1 MLIVT
6 FVLQLNTMTRFFTL
20 AAFLLLTLA
29 MRAEDTLTVMHYN
42 LLYYGANTSFCT
54 NENNNLDDKNVHL
67 KVILNAVRPDVFTVN
82 EISALEVNQLG
93 LMVNTLNVDGV
104 NYYQK
109 ALPSNQA
116 GSGIVNMM
124 YYDSRKLRL
133 KAQYTAQNYIRDI
146 DVYELYYISND
157 LMQGD
162 TSFVVCAVAHL
173 KSGNNNDDEAKR
185 KIMVDNAMAYLEA
198 RYTEENILFMGDLN
212 VYSGSDDAYQTL
224 TNYSNSAIRF
234 IDPID
239 QLGAWNNNSAFAA
252 IHTQST
258 NSNSTG
264 CAAGGGMDD
273 RFDFILVSD
282 EVRFGTKSISYLEDS
297 YQAFGQDGLHY
308 NSSIGA
314 PPANGVVSEEV
325 AYALQNMSDHLP
337 VVLQLQVDKT
347 LDLFEQQRNPFLAGL
362 LSNPVSDLL
371 RLSFYQPTAGS
382 LIFNLYNTHGQ
393 LVKIESRD
401 FMTGKQQFSMNIESV
416 PAGFYLLQLTN
427 ERGLSS
433 VMKVMVR

>member
-6 FVLQLNTMTRFFTL
+6 FALQYNTMKRFFTL
-20 AAFLLLTLA
+20 SVFLFLALA
-29 MRAEDTLTVMHYN
+29 MQASDTLTVMQYN
-42 LLYYGANTSFCT
+42 LLYYATNTGFC
-54 NENNNLDDKNVHL
+54 NDENNNLDAKNAHL
-67 KVILNAVRPDVFTVN
+67 KVIINAVRPDIFTVN

-93 LMVNTLNVDGV
+93 LMENTLNVDGI

-109 ALPSNQA
+109 ASPSNQS

-124 YYDSRKLRL
+124 YFDSRKLRL
-133 KAQYTAQNYIRDI
+133 KAQYTAQSYIRDI

-157 LMQGD
+157 LAQGD
-162 TSFVVCAVAHL
+162 TSFVVCTVAHL
-173 KSGNNNDDEAKR
+173 KSSTGSENEAKR
-185 KIMVDNAMAYLEA
+185 KIMVDNAMAFLET

-224 TNYSNSAIRF
+224 INYSNSAMRF

-239 QLGAWNNNSAFAA
+239 QLGNWNNNSAFAA

-258 NSNSTG
+258 NSSSNG
-264 CAAGGGMDD
+264 CASSGGMDD

-282 EVRFGTKSISYLEDS
+282 ELRFGTKSISYIEDS
-297 YQAFGQDGLHY
+297 YKAFGQDGLHF
-308 NSSIGA
+308 NGSIGA

-337 VVLQLQVDKT
+337 VVLKLHVDKT
-347 LDLFEQQRNPFLAGL
+347 LDLYEQQRNPFLAGL
-362 LSNPVSDLL
+362 LNNPVSDLL

-382 LIFNLYNTHGQ
+382 LIFNLYNMQGQ
-393 LVKIESRD
+393 LVKFESHD
-401 FMTGKQQFSMNIESV
+401 FASGKQQFSMRIDSI

-427 ERGLSS
+427 KNGLSS
-433 VMKVMVR
+433 VMKLMVR

>member
-1 MLIVT
+1 MK
-6 FVLQLNTMTRFFTL
+6 RFFTL
-20 AAFLLLTLA
+20 TAFLLLTLA
-29 MRAEDTLTVMHYN
+29 IRAEDTLTVMHYN
-42 LLYYGANTSFCT
+42 LLYYAANTSFCT
-54 NENNNLDDKNVHL
+54 NENNNLDEKNIHL
-67 KVILNAVRPDVFTVN
+67 KVILDAVRPDIFTVN

-93 LMVNTLNVDGV
+93 LMENTLNVNGV

-109 ALPSNQA
+109 AAPSNQA

-133 KAQYTAQNYIRDI
+133 KTQHTAQSYIRDI
-146 DVYELYYISND
+146 DVYELYYISDD
-157 LMQGD
+157 LAQGD

-173 KSGNNNDDEAKR
+173 KSGNSNENEAKR
-185 KIMVDNAMAYLEA
+185 KIMAENAMAFLEA
-198 RYTEENILFMGDLN
+198 RYATENVLFMGDFN
-212 VYSGSDDAYQTL
+212 VYSGSDDAYQTI
-224 TNYSNSAIRF
+224 TNYSNAAIRF

-239 QLGAWNNNSAFAA
+239 QSGNWNNNSAFAA

-258 NSNSTG
+258 NSSSNG
-264 CAAGGGMDD
+264 CAASGGMDD

-282 EVRFGTKSISYLEDS
+282 EVRFGTKSISYIEDS
-297 YQAFGQDGLHY
+297 YKAFGQDGLHY
-308 NSSIGA
+308 NSSIAA
-314 PPANGVVSEEV
+314 PPANAVVSEEV

-337 VVLQLQVDKT
+337 VVLQLHVDKT
-347 LDLFEQQRNPFLAGL
+347 LDIYEQQRNPFLAGL
-362 LSNPVSDLL
+362 LNNPVADLL

-382 LIFNLYNTHGQ
+382 LVFNLYNTQGQ
-393 LVKIESRD
+393 LIKTDSQG
-401 FMTGKQQFSMNIESV
+401 FATGKQQFSMNLTSV